1 MVPPAMAKSDEKAA
15 DEDDRD
21 EDEGEAEEAAA
32 APAPVRGSPEKG
44 LPEKGAATD
53 KAEASDE
60 DEDEDED
67 EAEDEAAASDEADDP
82 LPPPPPK
89 PTVQAAT
96 PPPPAASLGKSV
108 VTFSLVLG
116 GLFVMFFLLGNAES
130 PFSNQGPKWKIGQ
143 TVPVDLTLD
152 PADDTKLSCAAKTE
166 IGGKRCEYEDKTT
179 RFAGPLKD
187 DTMMRPYTTLDGQH
201 LLAAGV
207 WSAPEMEKGKRP
219 TGRFTVRC
227 DFKVE
232 GKVNAPAIRWDFA
245 GAWNEKNEEWFAGS
259 ATNCKLQK

>member
-1 MVPPAMAKSDEKAA
+1 MAKSDEKAA

-21 EDEGEAEEAAA
+21 EDPRDEDESEAEEASPP
-32 APAPVRGSPEKG
+32 PAK
-44 LPEKGAATD
+44 T
-53 KAEASDE
+53 ASADHGE
-60 DEDEDED
+60 DEDEDD
-67 EAEDEAAASDEADDP
+67 ADEADDP

-89 PTVQAAT
+89 PTVQAVT

-108 VTFSLVLG
+108 GTFTLVLG
-116 GLFVMFFLLGNAES
+116 GLFVLFFVLGNAES
-130 PFSNQGPKWKIGQ
+130 PFSNQAPKWRIGQ

-152 PADDTKLSCAAKTE
+152 PSDDTKLSCAAKTE

-179 RFAGPLKD
+179 KFAGALKD
-187 DTMMRPYTTLDGQH
+187 ETMMRPYTTLDGQH

-207 WSAPEMEKGKRP
+207 WSAPELEKAKRP

-259 ATNCKLQK
+259 ASNCKLQK

>member
-15 DEDDRD
+15 EDEERD
-21 EDEGEAEEAAA
+21 ETKVAPDAA
-32 APAPVRGSPEKG
+32 
-44 LPEKGAATD
+44 
-53 KAEASDE
+53 DE
-60 DEDEDED
+60 DEDEDADEV
-67 EAEDEAAASDEADDP
+67 EAEASDEKADHRKPAATADEDEDQDEDDGTADDP

-89 PTVQAAT
+89 PAVQAAT

-116 GLFVMFFLLGNAES
+116 GLFVLFFLLGNAES
-130 PFSNQGPKWKIGQ
+130 PFSNQGPKWKQGQ
-143 TVPVDLTLD
+143 TVAVDITLD
-152 PADDTKLSCAAKTE
+152 PSDDTKLSCAAKTD

-179 RFAGPLKD
+179 KYSGALKD
-187 DTMMRPYTTLDGQH
+187 ETMLRPYTTLEGQH

-207 WSAPEMEKGKRP
+207 WSAPELDKGKRP

-245 GAWNEKNEEWFAGS
+245 GAWNEKNEEWWAGS